1 MQSFAVA
8 QKLTRLFSST
18 KGNSHKILS
27 KTFQKLHSHKVSN
40 QCVFGRWEYWLLFSR
55 HKYPWHLIQ
64 QEREAMFHMGL
75 DLLLVFTN
83 ADNLPSAV
91 DQNCLLQCVP
101 SAGIHYYN
109 THHVFFP
116 PSSIVMLLTRTLKLN
131 RFFTFEFLLAS
142 LKCFFP
148 KVHVTTHK
156 MKNNFD
162 RNFQARLLGGL
173 FSSWICVFM
182 KK

>member
-1 MQSFAVA
+1 MEIHTKYFL
-8 QKLTRLFSST
+8 KLFLNCTIIRYQF
-18 KGNSHKILS
+18 NV
-27 KTFQKLHSHKVSN
+27 F
-40 QCVFGRWEYWLLFSR
+40 FGRWEYWLLFSR

-83 ADNLPSAV
+83 ADNLLASAV

-131 RFFTFEFLLAS
+131 RFFTFEFWLTS

-162 RNFQARLLGGL
+162 RNFQAQ
-173 FSSWICVFM
+173 FFM
-182 KK
+182 LIIFMLIHWCKISFF